1 MLFNMIIH
9 QYIPKQKKKKP
20 NAKQRELQ
28 ASWQEIL
35 KKYEVSPIT
44 VVSTRTVIHNNILRR
59 DSHSHIPS
67 LDTGIGSATKKTSPV
82 YTGDAMLGVAQMH
95 KSNAVPVFSQ
105 EEVIDIGKM
114 RR

>member
-1 MLFNMIIH
+1 MIIH
-9 QYIPKQKKKKP
+9 QYIPKQKKRKP

-44 VVSTRTVIHNNILRR
+44 VANTRAFTPSNIPRR
-59 DSHSHIPS
+59 DSHVHIPS
-67 LDTGIGSATKKTSPV
+67 LDSGLGSATKKAIPV

-95 KSNAVPVFSQ
+95 KSNAVPVFKAQ
-105 EEVIDIGKM
+105 DVIDIGKM